1 MARRRLTARERQ
13 IVEPAVDRLIDELEL
28 DLAKIECTIVNSL
41 VLLPAEVRT
50 EALHL
55 AMSEIGRAL
64 FDGASVGAGVA
75 D

>member
-13 IVEPAVDRLIDELEL
+13 IVEPAVDRLMDELEL
-28 DLAKIECTIVNSL
+28 NLAKIECMIVDSL

-55 AMSEIGRAL
+55 AMNEIGRQL

-75 D
+75 G